1 LDFSQLHP
9 TLILRLNHGIDKENN
24 LFALGDVYAMP
35 MYPDLPRSAHKTF
48 INIILNAKSIDAAAR
63 SIMTARWHRDDDD
76 QSWIVKTYSG
86 KTKQRRSGDPVFPD
100 KPKAAAM
107 KYIEDFLFTH
117 PMFKTA
123 ANSGQWAL
131 LQLIDSEIIQH
142 VLRMATELNIP
153 VLHVHDEVVIPQSA
167 KPTIEL
173 MMARAFQSVLRGRA
187 DTGSVRMD
195 WTTPEIAKEPVVVAL
210 DD

>member
-1 LDFSQLHP
+1 
-9 TLILRLNHGIDKENN
+9 
-24 LFALGDVYAMP
+24 
-35 MYPDLPRSAHKTF
+35 
-48 INIILNAKSIDAAAR
+48 
-63 SIMTARWHRDDDD
+63 MTARWHWDDDD
-76 QSWIVKTYSG
+76 QSWIVKTYRG
-86 KTKQRRSGDPVFPD
+86 KTKQRRSGDPVFLE

-117 PMFKTA
+117 PMFEPA

-142 VLRMATELNIP
+142 VLRMATKLNIP
-153 VLHVHDEVVIPQSA
+153 VLPVHDEVVIPQSA

-195 WTTPEIAKEPVVVAL
+195 WTTPEIAKAPVVVAL
-210 DD
+210 DH

>member
-1 LDFSQLHP
+1 
-9 TLILRLNHGIDKENN
+9 
-24 LFALGDVYAMP
+24 
-35 MYPDLPRSAHKTF
+35 
-48 INIILNAKSIDAAAR
+48 
-63 SIMTARWHRDDDD
+63 MTARWHWDDDD
-76 QSWIVKTYSG
+76 QSLIVKTYSG
-86 KTKQRRSGDPVFPD
+86 KTKQRRSGDPVFPE

-117 PMFKTA
+117 PMFEPA

-142 VLRMATELNIP
+142 VLRIATELKIP
-153 VLHVHDEVVIPQSA
+153 VLPVHDEVVIPQSA

-195 WTTPEIAKEPVVVAL
+195 WTTPEIAKEPLAVAL